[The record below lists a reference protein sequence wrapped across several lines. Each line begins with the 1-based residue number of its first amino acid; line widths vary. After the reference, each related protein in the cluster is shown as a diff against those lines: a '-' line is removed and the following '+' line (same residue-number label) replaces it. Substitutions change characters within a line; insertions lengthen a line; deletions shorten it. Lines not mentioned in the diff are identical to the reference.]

1 MYAGGTDGR
10 TPRNAASVSDGKAG
24 RRWNYR
30 IVALGMRGTIAMF
43 RLADVGGMGLRDGA
57 GLREYRVAAIGGI
70 SRKCF
75 QRKTAEATHPISAA
89 RHLLLLHLLT
99 SEHLRVNRYQA
110 QNGGNPFGPDTIGAS
125 VCS

>member
-1 MYAGGTDGR
+1 MELQNCG
-10 TPRNAASVSDGKAG
+10 PRNA
-24 RRWNYR
+24 RNHC
-30 IVALGMRGTIAMF
+30 MF
-43 RLADVGGMGLRDGA
+43 RLADVRGMGLRDGA

-110 QNGGNPFGPDTIGAS
+110 QNGANPFGPDTIGAS
-125 VCS
+125 VCTFL